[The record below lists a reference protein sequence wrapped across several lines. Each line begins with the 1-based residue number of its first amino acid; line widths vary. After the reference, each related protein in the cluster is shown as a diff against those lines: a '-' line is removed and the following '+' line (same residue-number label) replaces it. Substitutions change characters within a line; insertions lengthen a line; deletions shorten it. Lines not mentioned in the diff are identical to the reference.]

1 MPEPSAL
8 HPVTPQRVAIVGAG
22 AIGLWMG
29 TRLGQAGCQMSALAR
44 GATLKTLQAKGLRL
58 LSGDETVLSAPV
70 QASDRAQALGVQDL
84 VVIAVKAPALPEIAG
99 QLEPLIGPHTV
110 VLTAMNGVPWWF
122 FEGFGGE
129 QAGRPLQSID
139 PQGDIARALPVSQ
152 VIGAVVHASCSVAE
166 PGLARHHFGHRL
178 VVGEPAG
185 ARSERLQ
192 ALAALLQQAGFETEV
207 SDCIQRDIWFKLWG
221 NMTVNPIS
229 ALTGATTDLI
239 MDDDLLRTAISGMM
253 LEAREIG
260 ARIGAP
266 ITLDPDDRHGVT
278 RKLGRFKTSML
289 QDVEA
294 GKAIELD
301 ALLTVVHELG
311 LRTGVPTP
319 LIDALL
325 GMARLQARI
334 KGLYPWPSGALR

>member
-1 MPEPSAL
+1 MSQEPLAFSRI
-8 HPVTPQRVAIVGAG
+8 TIVGAG
-22 AIGLWMG
+22 AIGLWLG
-29 TRLGQAGCQMSALAR
+29 VRLGRSGCQISALAR
-44 GATLKTLQAKGLRL
+44 GATLQALKAQGMRL
-58 LSGDETVLSAPV
+58 TSNTEPMLHTQV
-70 QASDRAQALGVQDL
+70 QASDRAETLGVQDL
-84 VVIAVKAPALPEIAG
+84 VVIAVKAPALPELAQ
-99 QLEPLIGPHTV
+99 QLRPLIGPQTT

-129 QAGRPLQSID
+129 QAGRPLQSVD
-139 PQGDIARALPVSQ
+139 PHGDIARSMDARQ
-152 VIGAVVHASCSVAE
+152 VMCAVVHASCSVIE
-166 PGLARHHFGHRL
+166 PGLARHHFGNRL

-185 ARSERLQ
+185 GSSLRLQ
-192 ALAALLQQAGFETEV
+192 ALAALLERAGFETEA
-207 SDCIQRDIWFKLWG
+207 SHCIQQDIWFKLWG

-239 MDDDLLRTAISGMM
+239 MDDDLLRQAISGMM

-260 ARIGAP
+260 ARIGTP
-266 ITLDPDDRHGVT
+266 ITLDPEDRHVVT

-294 GKAIELD
+294 GKAVELD

-311 LRTGVPTP
+311 QRTGVATP

-325 GMARLQARI
+325 GMARLHARI
-334 KGLYPWPSGALR
+334 QGLYPWPGKAP

>member
-1 MPEPSAL
+1 MQISDDIVSRQRIAL
-8 HPVTPQRVAIVGAG
+8 VGAG
-22 AIGLWMG
+22 AIGLW
-29 TRLGQAGCQMSALAR
+29 LGAHLARTGAPISALAR
-44 GATLKTLQAKGLRL
+44 GATLAALKQHGLRL
-58 LSGDETVLSAPV
+58 TLADHSVLQAPV
-70 QASDRAQALGVQDL
+70 QASERAEALGPQDL
-84 VVIAVKAPALPEIAG
+84 VVIAVKAPALPDVAAQIG
-99 QLEPLIGPHTV
+99 PLIGPHTV
-110 VLTAMNGVPWWF
+110 ILSAMNGVPWWF
-122 FEGFGGE
+122 FEGFGGA

-139 PQGDIARALPVSQ
+139 PKGEIARALPAQQ

-166 PGLARHHFGHRL
+166 PGLGRHHFGNRL
-178 VVGEPAG
+178 VLGEPAG
-185 ARSERLQ
+185 GSSARLR
-192 ALAALLQQAGFETEV
+192 ALVALFEQAGFETEEAP
-207 SDCIQRDIWFKLWG
+207 CIQQEIWFKLWG

-239 MDDDLLRTAISGMM
+239 MDDDLLRQAISGMM

-260 ARIGAP
+260 ARIGTP
-266 ITLDPDDRHGVT
+266 ITLDPEDRHKVT

-311 LRTGVPTP
+311 QRTGVATP

-334 KGLYPWPSGALR
+334 KGLYPWAPRAGA